1 VTIFLRYAIQ
11 RAARRKREP
20 RHRQIPVAL
29 RVISLSVLVLICC
42 LIGGCSSGG
51 SDVVSLS
58 AWQRQAS
65 NDQARG
71 ECTNA
76 IQLYGRV
83 IAQDSTNVRALDGR
97 GACFV
102 QLGEFGAAISDLEKA
117 SQLSPDSSTLMNLA
131 NAYWQN
137 GQETEAKHTL
147 REDSLRSLPSNGSSE
162 LLSIAETQ
170 RSYGFYDDSRA
181 TLERIALAFRNYEW
195 YLTMGQVASVI
206 GTVVDVNSDF
216 AQAVSLA
223 PDGEMATTLSAMGDA
238 WSNEG
243 YFQLAIDSYDKSLT
257 ATGAVDRGYVFVQL
271 GVCYERLG
279 NLEDAL
285 SVYVQAAASGISGT
299 DLESA
304 DLSIARVDIAIGN
317 LEGARVM
324 LTKLNSE
331 KLSSD
336 LAAQAAE
343 LEKALQNG

>member
-1 VTIFLRYAIQ
+1 VTILLRYAIQ
-11 RAARRKREP
+11 RAARRWREP
-20 RHRQIPVAL
+20 RHRQSPVAF
-29 RVISLSVLVLICC
+29 RGISLGVVVLICC

-58 AWQRQAS
+58 AWQKQAS
-65 NDQARG
+65 NDQASG

-97 GACFV
+97 GECFV
-102 QLGEFGAAISDLEKA
+102 QLGEFGAAISDFEKA
-117 SQLSPDSSTLMNLA
+117 SQLSPDSSTLINLA
-131 NAYWQN
+131 NAYWQD
-137 GQETEAKHTL
+137 GQVTEAQHTL
-147 REDSLRSLPSNGSSE
+147 REDSMRSLPSNGSSE
-162 LLSIAETQ
+162 LLAIAQTQ
-170 RSYGFYDDSRA
+170 QSYGFYDDSGA
-181 TLERIALAFRNYEW
+181 TLERITLAFRNYEW

-206 GTVVDVNSDF
+206 GSVADLNSDF

-223 PDGEMATTLSAMGDA
+223 PDGEMATTLSAIGDV

-243 YFQLAIDSYDKSLT
+243 YFQLAIDSYDKSLM
-257 ATGAVDRGYVFVQL
+257 ATGAVNRGYIFGHL

-279 NLEDAL
+279 NLQDAL
-285 SVYVQAAASGISGT
+285 SAYVQAAASGISGT

-304 DLSIARVDIAIGN
+304 DLSIARVSIAIGN
-317 LEGARVM
+317 LEEARVM

-336 LAAQAAE
+336 LAAQASE
-343 LEKALQNG
+343 LEKALQDG